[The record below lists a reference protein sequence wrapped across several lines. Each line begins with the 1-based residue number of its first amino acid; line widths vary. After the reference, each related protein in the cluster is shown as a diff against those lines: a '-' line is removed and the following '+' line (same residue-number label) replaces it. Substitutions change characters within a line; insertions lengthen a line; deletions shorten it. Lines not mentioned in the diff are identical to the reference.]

1 MQITI
6 NDPMGACAELEAR
19 LQAAFGLRRAIVVP
33 APADGI
39 DVRTVVGAAAGH
51 YVSSHLSPGA
61 SLGITWGGTINTA
74 AQSIRSRR
82 WPGQHRGA
90 AGAAAWRA
98 APPSIPTTTP
108 PCSPARST
116 PPATT

>member
-1 MQITI
+1 MID
-6 NDPMGACAELEAR
+6 DPMGACAELEAR
-19 LQAAFGLRRAIVVP
+19 LQSAFGLRRAIVVP

-74 AQSIRSRR
+74 AQNPQPPRS
-82 WPGQHRGA
+82 GQHLVLLCGGLAR
-90 AGAAAWRA
+90 